1 MAGSG
6 AQSNEAGRGP
16 VLSPQGPTR
25 TLPRVNAQDL
35 RDYVFFQDEQVTRRT
50 VFETERLWSEVVCL
64 NLNQALGP
72 ITDPDSD
79 AVFTIVSGEAVVQ
92 VDRRRR
98 RLKQWRSVLVPAGSE
113 ITVTNASPEP
123 LVVMVV
129 AAPPPAPADGE

>member
-1 MAGSG
+1 MADRAPSL
-6 AQSNEAGRGP
+6 AKP
-16 VLSPQGPTR
+16 VRASPLSPPGPTR

-35 RDYVFFQDEQVTRRT
+35 RDFVFFQDEQVTRRT

-72 ITDPDSD
+72 ITDPSSD
-79 AVFTIVSGEAVVQ
+79 AIFTIVSGEAVVQ

-98 RLKQWRSVLVPAGSE
+98 RLKQWRSVLVLAGSE

-129 AAPPPAPADGE
+129 AAPPPAKAVGE

>member
-1 MAGSG
+1 
-6 AQSNEAGRGP
+6 
-16 VLSPQGPTR
+16 
-25 TLPRVNAQDL
+25 VNAQDL
-35 RDYVFFQDEQVTRRT
+35 RDFVFFQDEQVTRRT

-72 ITDPDSD
+72 IADPHSD
-79 AVFTIVSGEAVVQ
+79 AIFTIVSGEAVVQ

-98 RLKQWRSVLVPAGSE
+98 RLKQWRSVLVAAGSE

-129 AAPPPAPADGE
+129 VAPPPARTNGE

>member
-1 MAGSG
+1 M
-6 AQSNEAGRGP
+6 
-16 VLSPQGPTR
+16 
-25 TLPRVNAQDL
+25 NAQDL
-35 RDYVFFQDEQVTRRT
+35 RDFVFFQDEQVTRRT

-72 ITDPDSD
+72 IADPDSD
-79 AVFTIVSGEAVVQ
+79 AIFTIVSGEAVVQ

-129 AAPPPAPADGE
+129 VAPAAGIGERGVTRSDGDAGFNQGRPRRW